1 MIVLSSNDAFIE
13 FNKCDYFDRM
23 ADDELNYR
31 TQSILSYYP
40 NIPVSKNIKNMYKYL
55 VDDFM
60 KCEIDCLLYY
70 HNICKKLF
78 LEKLPKLLY
87 VDPDIKFKYIK
98 LKNNVDWNYPY
109 TINNCVVIPQNL
121 LNRMRKAIEDLS
133 FNDNKIVWNIFR
145 KNYTNINL
153 NVGILCHEWIHIIQ
167 RYPNAHI
174 HNILDDIYVKLWKF
188 VKISTQGKIPNRI
201 TNPDGFND
209 TWQIIINDEIYT
221 PILSLYGGIPE
232 GFLINNFNGSWTLLK
247 NCTKYTNN
255 FYGLKS
261 QLYHPNEIFAHLV
274 SDYIILNK
282 IYANCWNSYKFYEY
296 LNYFV

>member
-1 MIVLSSNDAFIE
+1 M
-13 FNKCDYFDRM
+13 
-23 ADDELNYR
+23 
-31 TQSILSYYP
+31 
-40 NIPVSKNIKNMYKYL
+40 
-55 VDDFM
+55 
-60 KCEIDCLLYY
+60 
-70 HNICKKLF
+70 
-78 LEKLPKLLY
+78 
-87 VDPDIKFKYIK
+87 
-98 LKNNVDWNYPY
+98 
-109 TINNCVVIPQNL
+109 
-121 LNRMRKAIEDLS
+121 
-133 FNDNKIVWNIFR
+133 
-145 KNYTNINL
+145 
-153 NVGILCHEWIHIIQ
+153 
-167 RYPNAHI
+167 
-174 HNILDDIYVKLWKF
+174 WKF